1 MQMPSPP
8 AAMRLRVEFLLPSM
22 RALKKRK
29 DHGTKRRGKRENGG
43 KREKD
48 EWEEDGEKQRGMDI
62 ETNDGGGEGDKRR
75 KIKRSERWRQ
85 EETERGDARGAS

>member
-29 DHGTKRRGKRENGG
+29 DHGTKRRGKRENSG
-43 KREKD
+43 KR
-48 EWEEDGEKQRGMDI
+48 GRGL
-62 ETNDGGGEGDKRR
+62 NDGREGGGWQRNKEG
-75 KIKRSERWRQ
+75 W
-85 EETERGDARGAS
+85 T

>member
-29 DHGTKRRGKRENGG
+29 DHGTKRRGKRENDG
-43 KREKD
+43 KR
-48 EWEEDGEKQRGMDI
+48 GRGL
-62 ETNDGGGEGDKRR
+62 NGRGGEGRA
-75 KIKRSERWRQ
+75 EQWG
-85 EETERGDARGAS
+85 ETKKDGHRDE